1 MKNSESQKSKT
12 QSLYVTLLVLLM
24 SVAVVVAIAGSVA
37 KNITKKPAPDVAE
50 TTAEPKKDEDA
61 FAFGKDGKDTEEAV
75 SYTHLKGREGTAVP
89 AAGGYNYPKLE
100 KQFKLLR
107 QLAERK

>member
-1 MKNSESQKSKT
+1 MAAY
-12 QSLYVTLLVLLM
+12 SLYCNNYTGNFQDKQDF
-24 SVAVVVAIAGSVA
+24 SPPSGDFCGSRR
-37 KNITKKPAPDVAE
+37 
-50 TTAEPKKDEDA
+50 EDA
-61 FAFGKDGKDTEEAV
+61 PAFGFPKSEKHFKLCSQLTE
-75 SYTHLKGREGTAVP
+75 LKRKGREGTAVP